1 MKGRLCDYIFDGEA
15 KRASRS
21 NRVEVIMVTQ
31 EQVMEALR
39 EVYDPEI
46 PVNVV
51 DLGLIYKVKVK
62 GGKVEVDMTMTAR
75 GCPMHAYIAEETR
88 KRLLEIEGV
97 EEAEVNIVWEPPWNP
112 TMISEEARKRLG
124 LG

>member
-1 MKGRLCDYIFDGEA
+1 MMATEER
-15 KRASRS
+15 
-21 NRVEVIMVTQ
+21 
-31 EQVMEALR
+31 VMEALR

-46 PVNVV
+46 PVSVV
-51 DLGLIYKVKVK
+51 DLGLIYKVKIE
-62 GGKVEVDMTMTAR
+62 GGKVEVDMTMTAK
-75 GCPMHAYIAEETR
+75 GCPMHGYIAEQTR

-112 TMISEEARKRLG
+112 TMMSEEARKRLG